1 MNIMIMMPTAA
12 PLLPALTI
20 IKQALMNGI
29 TNSTAHSSQA
39 ITKCLISSMTEL
51 APINSMIELAPQ
63 VVLLINSV
71 LMKARQVPS
80 STSIVVPTHP
90 CTKRTSS
97 ITALIPPSIVTL
109 RWKAPMRSQVHPVYL
124 KTTTVN
130 LQRKLRLL
138 GKRCAPHLPRT
149 IAEEAITLIIR
160 HLRL

>member
-39 ITKCLISSMTEL
+39 ITKCLISSM
-51 APINSMIELAPQ
+51 IELAPQ

-80 STSIVVPTHP
+80 STSIVVPTRP
-90 CTKRTSS
+90 CTKRTIS
-97 ITALIPPSIVTL
+97 ITALIPPSLITL